1 MVAKLLQKV
10 VLIGLVPLM
19 LLMNGAI
26 AQAREVGA
34 GVGYSLSEDVSYCS
48 GYLDA
53 EDSKSRINL
62 RKGPGTNYAIA
73 HYGLRGDKVDFLNR
87 DGDPKELMV
96 EDDTNDVRWY
106 QVGFRESGA
115 YGWVRRDFVRQDEC
129 RG

>member
-1 MVAKLLQKV
+1 MVVKVIQKIG
-10 VLIGLVPLM
+10 LIGLGTMMV
-19 LLMNGAI
+19 MNASI
-26 AQAREVGA
+26 AQARGVGA

-62 RKGPGTNYAIA
+62 RQGPGTNYAIA
-73 HYGLRGDKVDFLNR
+73 HYGLPGDMVDFLNR
-87 DGDPKELMV
+87 DGDPKELLV
-96 EDDTNDVRWY
+96 EDDTDGVRWY

-115 YGWVRRDFVRQDEC
+115 YGWVRRGFVRQDEC